1 VIVDGYS
8 EMRPATRNKIKP
20 ELPSFLA
27 NALIVTSR
35 SDESLG
41 GVNKTIIQMMRVHSN
56 KLAEFLQAYVNQKG
70 KQDLFKT
77 DQELFQACIQL
88 SQLVGER
95 DITVLLAKL
104 YADQLIANESNQ
116 TTKNLPDNIPDLML
130 SYLNQINC
138 QLIEKGLENHLDNLT
153 VHQVAKV
160 IAWQCLKQTYRST
173 TVPLD
178 TLLKVLGEHWSE
190 EQAKTHLKYLENS
203 LHIVDTIKPSEDQIR
218 FSLDPLA
225 EFLAGLYLVDLY
237 KDNEKLWT
245 EFLAQADVQPGAPES
260 IRGFLQAVQD
270 CCQKKK
276 DIVPRMIL
284 EALSQRI
291 I

>member
-1 VIVDGYS
+1 
-8 EMRPATRNKIKP
+8 
-20 ELPSFLA
+20 
-27 NALIVTSR
+27 
-35 SDESLG
+35 
-41 GVNKTIIQMMRVHSN
+41 
-56 KLAEFLQAYVNQKG
+56 
-70 KQDLFKT
+70 
-77 DQELFQACIQL
+77 
-88 SQLVGER
+88 
-95 DITVLLAKL
+95 
-104 YADQLIANESNQ
+104 LIANESNQ